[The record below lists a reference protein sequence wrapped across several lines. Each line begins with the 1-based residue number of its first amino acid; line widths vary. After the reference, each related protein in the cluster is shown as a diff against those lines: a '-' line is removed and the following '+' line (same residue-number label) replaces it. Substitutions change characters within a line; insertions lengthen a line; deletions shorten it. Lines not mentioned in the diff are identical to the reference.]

1 MVRRHKE
8 QPRRDL
14 ARLLQG
20 ELKKEVVQGELK
32 KEVAQEEEVVT
43 GERAEM
49 VKPL

>member
-1 MVRRHKE
+1 M
-8 QPRRDL
+8 
-14 ARLLQG
+14 LQG